1 MHKNLPK
8 QYYFI
13 EKFDKKILEKQS
25 TKTAIIYRNYS
36 KTINKL
42 EILKLRKFCNKKK
55 LRLFL
60 SNNFKLALNL
70 NLDGAYIPSFNK
82 SFYHLNFR
90 LKKNFIIIGS
100 AHNLREIRIK
110 ELQKVDAIFLSSIF
124 KKNNNYLGLF
134 KFLNLSSLSKKNI
147 IALGGISQKNKK
159 ILNMINLWGF
169 AGISYFKQ
177 KRPLYK
183 KGALNINLLSK

>member
-1 MHKNLPK
+1 MHNNLPK

-13 EKFDKKILEKQS
+13 EKFDKKILKNLS
-25 TKTAIIYRNYS
+25 TETAIIYRNYS
-36 KTINKL
+36 KNINKI
-42 EILKLRKFCNKKK
+42 EILKLREFCNKKK
-55 LRLFL
+55 LRLFI

-82 SFYHLNFR
+82 SFYHLSFS
-90 LKKNFIIIGS
+90 LKKDFIIIGS

-134 KFLNLSSLSKKNI
+134 KFLNLRSLSKKNI
-147 IALGGISQKNKK
+147 IALGGISKKNKK
-159 ILNMINLWGF
+159 VLHMINLWGF
-169 AGISYFKQ
+169 SGISYFK
-177 KRPLYK
+177 
-183 KGALNINLLSK
+183 

>member
-13 EKFDKKILEKQS
+13 EKFDKKILENQS
-25 TKTAIIYRNYS
+25 VKTAIVYRNYS
-36 KTINKL
+36 KKINKI
-42 EILKLRKFCNKKK
+42 EILKLRNFCNKKK
-55 LRLFL
+55 LKLFL
-60 SNNFKLALNL
+60 SNNFKLALKLKL
-70 NLDGAYIPSFNK
+70 NGAYIPSFNK
-82 SFYHLNFR
+82 SFYHLNYN
-90 LKKNFIIIGS
+90 LKKDFIILGS

-134 KFLNLSSLSKKNI
+134 KFLNLIYFSKKEF

-159 ILNMINLWGF
+159 ILNMIKLWGF
-169 AGISYFKQ
+169 AGISYFK
-177 KRPLYK
+177 
-183 KGALNINLLSK
+183 

>member
-1 MHKNLPK
+1 MHNNLPK

-13 EKFDKKILEKQS
+13 EKFDKKILKNLSNE
-25 TKTAIIYRNYS
+25 TAIIYRNYS
-36 KTINKL
+36 KNINKI
-42 EILKLRKFCNKKK
+42 EILKLREFCNKNK
-55 LRLFL
+55 LRLFI

-82 SFYHLNFR
+82 SFYHLNYR
-90 LKKNFIIIGS
+90 LKKDFIIIGS

-110 ELQKVDAIFLSSIF
+110 ELQRVDAIFLSSIF

-134 KFLNLSSLSKKNI
+134 KFLNLNSLSKKNV

-169 AGISYFKQ
+169 AGISYFK
-177 KRPLYK
+177 
-183 KGALNINLLSK
+183 

>member
-1 MHKNLPK
+1 MHNNLPK

-13 EKFDKKILEKQS
+13 EKFDKKILENQS
-25 TKTAIIYRNYS
+25 TKTAIIYRNYT
-36 KTINKL
+36 KKINKL
-42 EILKLRKFCNKKK
+42 EILKLREFCKKRK

-60 SNNFKLALNL
+60 SNNFKLALKL

-82 SFYHLNFR
+82 SFYHLNFG

-134 KFLNLSSLSKKNI
+134 KFLNLRSLSKKNV

-169 AGISYFKQ
+169 AGISYFK
-177 KRPLYK
+177 
-183 KGALNINLLSK
+183 

>member
-1 MHKNLPK
+1 MHNNLPK

-13 EKFDKKILEKQS
+13 EKFDKKILENQS

-36 KTINKL
+36 KKINKI
-42 EILKLRKFCNKKK
+42 EILKLREFCNKKK

-60 SNNFKLALNL
+60 SNNFKLALKF

-82 SFYHLNFR
+82 SFNHLNFSF
-90 LKKNFIIIGS
+90 KKDFIILGS

-134 KFLNLSSLSKKNI
+134 KFLNLSSLSKKNV

-159 ILNMINLWGF
+159 KLHIINLWGF
-169 AGISYFKQ
+169 AGISYFK
-177 KRPLYK
+177 
-183 KGALNINLLSK
+183 

>member
-1 MHKNLPK
+1 MHNNLPK

-13 EKFDKKILEKQS
+13 EKFDKKILENQS
-25 TKTAIIYRNYS
+25 AETAIVYRNYT
-36 KTINKL
+36 KKINKL
-42 EILKLRKFCNKKK
+42 EILKLREFCNKKK

-82 SFYHLNFR
+82 SFYHLNYR
-90 LKKNFIIIGS
+90 LKKDFIIIGS
-100 AHNLREIRIK
+100 AHNLREIIIK
-110 ELQKVDAIFLSSIF
+110 ELQRVDAIFLSSIF

-134 KFLNLSSLSKKNI
+134 KFLNLNSLSKKNI

-169 AGISYFKQ
+169 AGISYFK
-177 KRPLYK
+177 
-183 KGALNINLLSK
+183 

>member
-1 MHKNLPK
+1 MHNNLPK

-13 EKFDKKILEKQS
+13 EKFDKKILENQS
-25 TKTAIIYRNYS
+25 AETAIVYRNYT
-36 KTINKL
+36 KKINKL

-82 SFYHLNFR
+82 SFYHLNYR
-90 LKKNFIIIGS
+90 LKKDFIIIGS

-110 ELQKVDAIFLSSIF
+110 ELQRVDAIFLSSIF

-134 KFLNLSSLSKKNI
+134 KFLNLNSLSKKNV

-169 AGISYFKQ
+169 AGISYFK
-177 KRPLYK
+177 
-183 KGALNINLLSK
+183 

>member
-13 EKFDKKILEKQS
+13 EKFDKKILENQT

-36 KTINKL
+36 KKINIT
-42 EILKLRKFCNKKK
+42 EILKIKKFCNKKK
-55 LRLFL
+55 LKLFL
-60 SNNFKLALNL
+60 SNNFKLALKLNL
-70 NLDGAYIPSFNK
+70 NGAYIPSFNK
-82 SFYHLNFR
+82 SFNHLNFSV
-90 LKKNFIIIGS
+90 KKDFLILGS
-100 AHNLREIRIK
+100 AHNLKEIRIK

-134 KFLNLSSLSKKNI
+134 KFINLNYLTKKKT
-147 IALGGISQKNKK
+147 IALGGISKKNKK

-169 AGISYFKQ
+169 GGISYFK
-177 KRPLYK
+177 
-183 KGALNINLLSK
+183 

>member
-1 MHKNLPK
+1 MHNNLLK

-13 EKFDKKILEKQS
+13 EKFDKKILENQS
-25 TKTAIIYRNYS
+25 AETAIVYRNYT
-36 KTINKL
+36 KKINKL
-42 EILKLRKFCNKKK
+42 EILKLREFCNKKK

-82 SFYHLNFR
+82 SFYHLNYR
-90 LKKNFIIIGS
+90 LKKDFIIIGS

-110 ELQKVDAIFLSSIF
+110 ELQRVDAIFLSSIF

-134 KFLNLSSLSKKNI
+134 KFLNLNSLSKKNV

-169 AGISYFKQ
+169 AGISYFK
-177 KRPLYK
+177 
-183 KGALNINLLSK
+183 

>member
-13 EKFDKKILEKQS
+13 EKFDKKILENQS
-25 TKTAIIYRNYS
+25 SETAVIYRNYT
-36 KTINKL
+36 KKINKI
-42 EILKLRKFCNKKK
+42 EILKIKKFCNKKK

-82 SFYHLNFR
+82 SFCHLNFR

-159 ILNMINLWGF
+159 ILNMINLRGF
-169 AGISYFKQ
+169 AGISYFK
-177 KRPLYK
+177 
-183 KGALNINLLSK
+183 

>member
-1 MHKNLPK
+1 MHKDLPK

-13 EKFDKKILEKQS
+13 EKFDKKILKNLS

-36 KTINKL
+36 KNINKL
-42 EILKLRKFCNKKK
+42 EILKLKEFCKKIK

-60 SNNFKLALNL
+60 SNNFKLALKL

-82 SFYHLNFR
+82 SFYHLNFS

-134 KFLNLSSLSKKNI
+134 KFLNLRFLSKKNV

-169 AGISYFKQ
+169 AGISYFK
-177 KRPLYK
+177 
-183 KGALNINLLSK
+183 

>member
-1 MHKNLPK
+1 MHNNLPK

-13 EKFDKKILEKQS
+13 EKFDKKILKKQS
-25 TKTAIIYRNYS
+25 SQTAIIYRNYT
-36 KTINKL
+36 KKINKL
-42 EILKLRKFCNKKK
+42 EILKLKKFCNKKK

-82 SFYHLNFR
+82 SFYHMNFR
-90 LKKNFIIIGS
+90 LKKDFIIIGS
-100 AHNLREIRIK
+100 AHNLKEIRIK

-134 KFLNLSSLSKKNI
+134 KFLNLSSLSKKNF
-147 IALGGISQKNKK
+147 IALGGISKKNKK

-169 AGISYFKQ
+169 SGISYFK
-177 KRPLYK
+177 
-183 KGALNINLLSK
+183 